1 MSLKLCSLLVVLAP
15 LAACDSQ
22 VDGDHQGDALAT
34 IAGSVRNTRSAP
46 ITDAEVV
53 VVWHKSSGSPDL
65 TGADAVDVAGS
76 FPAQFSLSI
85 YTPPAAALLN
95 DWNGVKVG
103 VAYIVAGVPG
113 TDYSSDDAAAAGLLG
128 MEVDHLLVY
137 LPEAVPAGSEA
148 SLILRGTPAA
158 GFHLYGVRKLTDAE
172 QDARAACVEGLGD
185 GATLPQIFT
194 QCGGF
199 PSFDDF
205 VPTATDLATPLSIDL
220 VDDVSQIDAPNWT

>member
-34 IAGSVRNTRSAP
+34 ISGSVRNTRSAP
-46 ITDAEVV
+46 IPDSEVV
-53 VVWHKSSGSPDL
+53 VVWQNSSGSPDL
-65 TGADAVDVAGS
+65 TGADSVDVAGS
-76 FPAQFSLSI
+76 FPAQFALSI
-85 YTPPAAALLN
+85 YTPPDAALLN
-95 DWNGVKVG
+95 DWDGVKVG

-113 TDYSSDDAAAAGLLG
+113 TDYSDDNAVETGLLG

-137 LPEAVPAGSEA
+137 VPEAVPAGSQA
-148 SLILRGTPAA
+148 SIILRGTPAA
-158 GFHLYGVRKLTDAE
+158 GFHLYSVRKLTEAE
-172 QDARAACVEGLGD
+172 QDARAACVDGLGA
-185 GATLPQIFT
+185 GATLSQVFT

-199 PSFDDF
+199 SAFDDF

-220 VDDVSQIDAPNWT
+220 VDDISQIDVPEWT